1 MQPWKSILKIGIFPK
16 IIFGAQQAQEIV
28 DFDEK
33 VCFLVLGEK
42 LVFLGVFRIPGFRD
56 PPIDHFLI
64 KVMSVG
70 LTIS

>member
-1 MQPWKSILKIGIFPK
+1 LKIGIFPK
-16 IIFGAQQAQEIV
+16 IIFGAQEAQEIV

-42 LVFLGVFRIPGFRD
+42 LVVLGVVPGSRNPD